1 MAFNMAFNKSARFF
15 KHLFGGAW
23 QVRRRLPASALK
35 SIESAIR
42 ESEKTHTGELRFV
55 VEAVLHPYE
64 LLGGKTP
71 RARAVE
77 IFARLNVW
85 DTEQNNGVL
94 IYLLL
99 ADHDVEI
106 VADRGIH
113 GYVGTQ
119 GWEAI
124 CHAMETAFRQ
134 GRFEEGMLA
143 GIKEISAVLQKN
155 FPADASDKNELSNE
169 PLAL

>member
-1 MAFNMAFNKSARFF
+1 MKLNKITRFF

-23 QVRRRLPASALK
+23 QVRRHFSASVLQQ
-35 SIESAIR
+35 IEAAISR
-42 ESEKTHTGELRFV
+42 SEKTHTGEIRFV
-55 VEAVLHPYE
+55 VEAALHPYE
-64 LLGGKTP
+64 LLRGRTP
-71 RARAVE
+71 RARALE
-77 IFARLNVW
+77 LFGRLGVW

-124 CHAMETAFRQ
+124 CHDMETAFRQ
-134 GRFEEGMLA
+134 GQFEEGVLV
-143 GIKEISAVLQKN
+143 GIKEISEVLQKN
-155 FPADASDKNELSNE
+155 FPVGAADKNELSNE

>member
-1 MAFNMAFNKSARFF
+1 MHGHF
-15 KHLFGGAW
+15 
-23 QVRRRLPASALK
+23 PASAL
-35 SIESAIR
+35 SNIESAIR
-42 ESEKTHTGELRFV
+42 EGEKTHTGELRFV

-64 LLGGKTP
+64 LLRSKTP
-71 RARAVE
+71 RARAIE
-77 IFARLNVW
+77 LFARLNVW

-113 GYVGTQ
+113 SCVGTQ

-124 CHAMETAFRQ
+124 CHDMEIAFRQ
-134 GRFEEGMLA
+134 GRFEEGVLL
-143 GIKEISAVLQKN
+143 GIREISEVLQKN
-155 FPADASDKNELSNE
+155 FPADTPDKNELSNE
-169 PLAL
+169 PLVL

>member
-1 MAFNMAFNKSARFF
+1 MILNKIVRFF

-23 QVRRRLPASALK
+23 QVRRHFSASVLQQ
-35 SIESAIR
+35 IEAAISR
-42 ESEKTHTGELRFV
+42 IEKTHTGEIRFV

-64 LLGGKTP
+64 LLRGKTP
-71 RARAVE
+71 RARALE
-77 IFARLNVW
+77 LFGRLGIW

-99 ADHDVEI
+99 ADRNVEI

-119 GWEAI
+119 GWGVI
-124 CHAMETAFRQ
+124 CHEMEIAFRQ
-134 GRFEEGMLA
+134 GRFEEGVLV
-143 GIKEISAVLQKN
+143 GIKEISEVLQKN
-155 FPADASDKNELSNE
+155 FPASAVNKNELSNE
-169 PLAL
+169 PLVL

>member
-1 MAFNMAFNKSARFF
+1 MKLNKITRFF

-23 QVRRRLPASALK
+23 QVRRHFSASVLQK
-35 SIESAIR
+35 IEAAISQ
-42 ESEKTHTGELRFV
+42 SEKTHTGEIRFV

-64 LLGGKTP
+64 LLRGKTP
-71 RARAVE
+71 RARALE
-77 IFARLNVW
+77 LFGRLGVW

-124 CHAMETAFRQ
+124 CHGMEIAFRQ
-134 GRFEEGMLA
+134 GQFEEGVLV
-143 GIKEISAVLQKN
+143 GIKEISEVLQKN
-155 FPADASDKNELSNE
+155 FPAGAADKNELSNV